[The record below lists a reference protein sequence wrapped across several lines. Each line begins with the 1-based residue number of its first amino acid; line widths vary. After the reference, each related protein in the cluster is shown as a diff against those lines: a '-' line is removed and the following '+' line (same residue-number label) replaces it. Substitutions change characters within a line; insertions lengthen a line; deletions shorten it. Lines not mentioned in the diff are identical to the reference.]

1 MKRIIT
7 VNTTMKSILAVIGI
21 FLLAAILLFAFN
33 ACGRTSDHPEKVVE
47 AFMRDLQ
54 KQEFTQA
61 AGLMRPDATALQLL
75 REQDELQVGTG
86 ALVGFAC
93 RNMKYEVTG
102 VETAGETS
110 TVFTDITI
118 PDVSVLLQDYLREA
132 LMMALVDHGN
142 ADLRTSLQNLLLLK
156 TDAYEAAGGFGTRTA
171 EVEIVL
177 SRIDGAWGI
186 QDVGNLEFAMI
197 GGFEQLFEP
206 ET

>member
-7 VNTTMKSILAVIGI
+7 VNTKMKSILAVIGI

-75 REQDELQVGTG
+75 REQDERQVGTG

-118 PDVSVLLQDYLREA
+118 PDVSALLQDYLREA

-142 ADLRTSLQNLLLLK
+142 ADLRTSLQNLLMLK

-177 SRIDGAWGI
+177 ARIDGAWAI

>member
-1 MKRIIT
+1 
-7 VNTTMKSILAVIGI
+7 
-21 FLLAAILLFAFN
+21 
-33 ACGRTSDHPEKVVE
+33 
-47 AFMRDLQ
+47 MRDLQ

-61 AGLMRPDATALQLL
+61 AGLMRPDAIALQLL

-110 TVFTDITI
+110 TVFMDITI
-118 PDVSVLLQDYLREA
+118 PDVSALLQDYLREA

-142 ADLRTSLQNLLLLK
+142 ADLRTSLQNLLMLK

-177 SRIDGAWGI
+177 ARLDGAWAI